1 MKVVLLQDVK
11 KMGKKGDV
19 IEVSD
24 GYGRNVLIR
33 KGLGVEGTRQNL
45 NTAAQRQEA
54 KEFKSQVAADEAVIM
69 AAQLKKVKVVIKVQC
84 GEDGRVFGSV
94 TGKDISEA
102 LQTQYKFKLDKKNI
116 RLESPIK
123 ATGEYQNVK
132 MHANMYPNVDRKR
145 IEHIL
150 DVVHLLP
157 YKNDKAGKFSL
168 GMKQRLGLAVAFVSN
183 PDLIILDEPVNGL
196 DIEGV
201 VEVREIIKKLNA
213 EKNVTFLISSHMA
226 GEIEKTCNKVAVIYE
241 SELIATSTTE
251 DALRLHPSMED
262 YFLSVV
268 KDRRGEII
276 I

>member
-1 MKVVLLQDVK
+1 MN
-11 KMGKKGDV
+11 V
-19 IEVSD
+19 IEIKNLTKL
-24 GYGRNVLIR
+24 YGNGRGI
-33 KGLGVEGTRQNL
+33 KNL
-45 NTAAQRQEA
+45 NLTVEQGDILGLLGPNGSGKTTAMKAILNLVNAEG
-54 KEFKSQVAADEAVIM
+54 S
-69 AAQLKKVKVVIKVQC
+69 VKV
-84 GEDGRVFGSV
+84 FGMDLHDDFESIMQR
-94 TGKDISEA
+94 TGA
-102 LQTQYKFKLDKKNI
+102 LI
-116 RLESPIK
+116 ESPAIYK
-123 ATGEYQNVK
+123 DLS
-132 MHANMYPNVDRKR
+132 VDRKR

-201 VEVREIIKKLNA
+201 VEIREIIKKLNA

>member
-1 MKVVLLQDVK
+1 MN
-11 KMGKKGDV
+11 V
-19 IEVSD
+19 IEIKSLTKL
-24 GYGRNVLIR
+24 YGNGRGI
-33 KGLGVEGTRQNL
+33 KNL
-45 NTAAQRQEA
+45 NLTVEQGDILGLLGPNGSGKTTAMKAILNLVNAEG
-54 KEFKSQVAADEAVIM
+54 S
-69 AAQLKKVKVVIKVQC
+69 VKV
-84 GEDGRVFGSV
+84 FGMDLHDNFESIMQR
-94 TGKDISEA
+94 TGA
-102 LQTQYKFKLDKKNI
+102 LI
-116 RLESPIK
+116 ESPAIYK
-123 ATGEYQNVK
+123 DLSAYQ
-132 MHANMYPNVDRKR
+132 NVDRKR

-201 VEVREIIKKLNA
+201 VEIREIIKKLNA

-241 SELIATSTTE
+241 SELIASSTTE

>member
-1 MKVVLLQDVK
+1 MN
-11 KMGKKGDV
+11 V
-19 IEVSD
+19 IEIKNLTKL
-24 GYGRNVLIR
+24 YGNGRGI
-33 KGLGVEGTRQNL
+33 KNL
-45 NTAAQRQEA
+45 NLTVEQGDILGLLGPNGSGKTTAMKAILNLVNAEG
-54 KEFKSQVAADEAVIM
+54 S
-69 AAQLKKVKVVIKVQC
+69 VKV
-84 GEDGRVFGSV
+84 FGMDLHDNFESIMQR
-94 TGKDISEA
+94 TGA
-102 LQTQYKFKLDKKNI
+102 LI
-116 RLESPIK
+116 ESPAIYK
-123 ATGEYQNVK
+123 DLSAYQ
-132 MHANMYPNVDRKR
+132 NVDRKR

>member
-1 MKVVLLQDVK
+1 MYIELKNVSKKIKGIDILDDVSLR
-11 KMGKKGDV
+11 MESGK
-19 IEVSD
+19 I
-24 GYGRNVLIR
+24 YGFRGKNGSGKTMLMRAIA
-33 KGLGVEGTRQNL
+33 GL
-45 NTAAQRQEA
+45 
-54 KEFKSQVAADEAVIM
+54 
-69 AAQLKKVKVVIKVQC
+69 IKVT
-84 GEDGRVFGSV
+84 GTVDINGSIL
-94 TGKDISEA
+94 GKDEMFPPSIGILIENPSFISNYTGFENLKTLA
-102 LQTQYKFKLDKKNI
+102 SIRERIDDNKIRQTLTEVGLEPDDKRTFKK
-116 RLESPIK
+116 
-123 ATGEYQNVK
+123 Y
-132 MHANMYPNVDRKR
+132 
-145 IEHIL
+145 
-150 DVVHLLP
+150 
-157 YKNDKAGKFSL
+157 SL
-168 GMKQRLGLAVAFVSN
+168 GMKQRLGLAIAFVSN

-201 VEVREIIKKLNA
+201 VEIREIIKKLNA